1 VEAQGGQLMSILNR
15 YIAVAWLRLLA
26 LCLGSFVAVYLV
38 LDMMDKIPRFIRA
51 GGAVRDMFMFF
62 IFKLPEMIG
71 QTASFSILMATLL
84 TLGLLSRNSE
94 IIAMRSCGVSLF
106 KISLPMLV
114 LGLLA
119 SLLLLVNTELI
130 VPKSYENMER
140 IERVAIKK
148 QGVNAVF
155 KRNNIWFRS
164 DSMIIQA
171 HMFEPKEKMLKGV
184 TVWTLD
190 AAMNPL
196 RRIDADSAEFN
207 NERWVLKKAVVKD
220 FSKGSNFIMQ
230 PVAVMDIPL
239 KLRIDDLKVL
249 DNNADNLSYNKL
261 KEYADNLRSGGYQA
275 FRYLTMMHAKLS
287 SPFAAFVMVV
297 LGIPFA
303 LKNSRSGGIALG
315 VGASIGIG
323 FAYFVVN
330 AVLLSY
336 GRSGVLPPVVAAWGA
351 NLIFV
356 LGGVW
361 LSMTVKN

>member
-1 VEAQGGQLMSILNR
+1 MSILNR
-15 YIAVAWLRLLA
+15 YIAVAWLRMLA

-38 LDMMDKIPRFIRA
+38 LDMMEKIPRFIRA
-51 GGAVRDMFMFF
+51 GGAARDILAFF
-62 IFKLPEMIG
+62 LFKLPEMLG

-94 IIAMRSCGVSLF
+94 ITAMRSCGVSLF
-106 KISLPMLV
+106 KISRPMLL
-114 LGLLA
+114 LGLVA
-119 SLLLLVNTELI
+119 SLLLLANTELI
-130 VPKSYENMER
+130 VPKSFENMER

-164 DSMIIQA
+164 DSMIVQA
-171 HMFEPKEKMLKGV
+171 QMFDPKDKILRGV
-184 TVWTLD
+184 IIWTLD
-190 AAMNPL
+190 ALMNPL
-196 RRIDADSAEFN
+196 SRIDAEAAEFQ
-207 NERWVLKKAVVKD
+207 NERWILKKAVVKD
-220 FSKGSNFIMQ
+220 FSRGQGFATQTVPAMEI
-230 PVAVMDIPL
+230 AL

-249 DNNADNLSYNKL
+249 DNNADNLSYRKL

-287 SPFAAFVMVV
+287 APFAAFVMVV

-303 LKNSRSGGIALG
+303 LRNSRSGGIALG
-315 VGASIGIG
+315 IGASVGIG

-351 NLIFV
+351 NIIFV
-356 LGGVW
+356 LGGIW

>member
-1 VEAQGGQLMSILNR
+1 MGILNR

-51 GGAVRDMFMFF
+51 GGAAPDMLAFF

-71 QTASFSILMATLL
+71 QTASFSILMTTLL

-94 IIAMRSCGVSLF
+94 ITAMRSCGVSLF
-106 KISLPMLV
+106 KISLPMLA
-114 LGLLA
+114 LGLAA
-119 SLLLLVNTELI
+119 SLLLLVNAELV

-140 IERVAIKK
+140 IERVDIKK
-148 QGVNAVF
+148 QGSNAVF

-171 HMFEPKEKMLKGV
+171 QLFEPNEKTLRGV
-184 TVWTLD
+184 IVWNLD
-190 AAMNPL
+190 ASMNPIG
-196 RRIDADSAEFN
+196 RIDADSAEFQKG
-207 NERWVLKKAVVKD
+207 RWVLRNAVVKK
-220 FSKGSNFIMQ
+220 FTNGQGF
-230 PVAVMDIPL
+230 AVQTVPAMDIAL
-239 KLRIDDLKVL
+239 NLRIDDLKVL
-249 DNNADNLSYNKL
+249 DNNADNLSYKKL
-261 KEYADNLRSGGYQA
+261 KEYADNLRRGGYHA

-287 SPFAAFVMVV
+287 APFAAFVMVV

-303 LKNSRSGGIALG
+303 LRNSRSGGIALG
-315 VGASIGIG
+315 IGASVGIG
-323 FAYFVVN
+323 FVYFVVN

-336 GRSGVLPPVVAAWGA
+336 GRSGVLPPFVAAWGA